1 MRKISSKLFAMIM
14 TAAVSAAVMIPQ
26 VNVSAS
32 QHGLTAQQIK
42 EQSLPDLKQS
52 DIKQSAKKTEP
63 EEWNKTSINV
73 YKFGK
78 SEDVV
83 YYLLTGGSKY
93 YNTTYFK
100 NPQKIKLTAVESGTL
115 YVALSSDKE
124 AAGTIY
130 DANQKVIKKFEE
142 SYEKAHVN
150 AGDVYY
156 LDFPK
161 NSKEGIIS
169 AYILKNEYSK
179 LSQNDLNVQKGE
191 GKETYHTFKMKKRG
205 SVDLA
210 VRTVIE
216 DGGNI
221 TYKVQKNTKGKW
233 ITIGKKR
240 TVKPEDY
247 NYDTYGLAAGN
258 YRLVLKASKEQA
270 SNTIFGKKY
279 YSKKKVAYK
288 KSKAKKIAAYNVYTT
303 GEKAPRWYKV
313 TVKSTKKQKKL
324 QIATDINV
332 GGFKFEI
339 YQNGKKKPI
348 KTIKTSKSNSDKKVK
363 LPKKKGTY
371 YIKVNKLTEKTNGYY
386 EIFNR
391 E

>member
-14 TAAVSAAVMIPQ
+14 TAAVSVSMIIPQ

-32 QHGLTAQQIK
+32 QHGLTAQKIK

-63 EEWNKTSINV
+63 EEWNQTSINV

-83 YYLLTGGSKY
+83 YYLLTSGSKY

-124 AAGTIY
+124 QAGTIY
-130 DANQKVIKKFEE
+130 DANQKVIKKFEDN
-142 SYEKAHVN
+142 YVKAQVN

-156 LDFPK
+156 VDFPK

-169 AYILKNEYSK
+169 AYILKNQYSK
-179 LSQNDLNVQKGE
+179 LSQDDLNVQKGE
-191 GKETYHTFKMKKRG
+191 GKETYHSFKMKKRG
-205 SVDLA
+205 SVDLM

-221 TYKVQKNTKGKW
+221 TYKVQKSTKGKW
-233 ITIGKKR
+233 TTIGKKR
-240 TVKPEDY
+240 TIKSEDF
-247 NYDTYGLAAGN
+247 DFGSYGLSAGN
-258 YRLVLKASKEQA
+258 YRLVLKAPKEQV
-270 SNTIFGKKY
+270 SNTIFEKKY
-279 YSKKKVAYK
+279 YSKKKIAYK
-288 KSKAKKIAAYNVYTT
+288 KSKAYKIGAQNVYTT

-313 TVKSTKKQKKL
+313 TVKSTKEQERL
-324 QIATDINV
+324 QIATDVNV

-348 KTIKTSKSNSDKKVK
+348 KTIKTSKRNFEKRVK

-371 YIKVNKLTEKTNGYY
+371 YIKVSKLTKKTNGYY
-386 EIFNR
+386 EIFNI
-391 E
+391 